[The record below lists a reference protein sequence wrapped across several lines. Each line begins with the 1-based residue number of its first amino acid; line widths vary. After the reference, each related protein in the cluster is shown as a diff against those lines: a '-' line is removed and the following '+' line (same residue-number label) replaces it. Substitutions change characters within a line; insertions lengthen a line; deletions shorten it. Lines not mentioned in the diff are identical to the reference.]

1 MPSKTSLEAVN
12 TAGPF
17 VSEYE
22 LAQQTGIAHPKI
34 WVIELPWELGE
45 VWSQSKFTCLTPGSG
60 PKYVR
65 IKLDPTKLSG

>member
-22 LAQQTGIAHPKI
+22 LAQQTGIAYPRL
-34 WVIELPWELGE
+34 WVIESRGAGRGMVPIQIYVPNFWI
-45 VWSQSKFTCLTPGSG
+45 GS
-60 PKYVR
+60 
-65 IKLDPTKLSG
+65 